1 MPRRSLGAVLTTL
14 AVANYRSLRFVVLPL
29 SRLTVVTGA
38 NGTGKSSLYRSLRLL
53 ADVALG
59 RVVGSIAR
67 EGGMP
72 STLWAG
78 DPRISAVRER
88 DGATLQLGYAGD
100 ELGYQIDLGYP
111 TFIERPTSFR
121 LDPVIKSEV
130 VFAGPIARPAARLV
144 QRIGPQVQAR
154 DDDGRWADVGHRLRS
169 GDSMLTELADPHG
182 TPELFAVRERIRSWR
197 FYDTVRTDP
206 DAAARRPRIGTF
218 TPVLA
223 DDGSDLLAAVQTIVE
238 IGDADAMDAAVD
250 AAFPGSRLAVTDT
263 DGYLSLGLSQPGL
276 LRALTAAELSDGT
289 LRYLLW
295 VAALLTPRPPELM
308 VLNEPESSLHPDVLP
323 ALARLI
329 VRASADI
336 QIVVVSHARALVT
349 ELVAAASAA
358 PRGEP
363 SELAVLELSKDR
375 GETTIGSQHGLL
387 DKPNWIWAKR

>member
-1 MPRRSLGAVLTTL
+1 VPRRSVVHVLTTL

-29 SRLTVVTGA
+29 ARLTVVTGA

-72 STLWAG
+72 SVLWAG
-78 DPRISAVRER
+78 GQRMSAVPESGGR
-88 DGATLQLGYAGD
+88 TLQLGYAGD

-111 TFIERPTSFR
+111 TFIERPTSFK

-154 DDDGRWADVGHRLRS
+154 DDAGRWAEVGTALRS
-169 GDSMLTELADPHG
+169 GDSMLTELADPQA
-182 TPELFAVRERIRSWR
+182 TPELYSVREAIRSWR

-206 DAAARRPRIGTF
+206 DAPARRPRIGTY

-223 DDGSDLLAAVQTIVE
+223 GDGADLAAAVQTIVE
-238 IGDADAMDAAVD
+238 IGDADALSAAVD
-250 AAFPGSRLAVTDT
+250 EAFPGSRLSVTDT
-263 DGYLSLGLSQPGL
+263 NGSLDLALTQPGL
-276 LRALTAAELSDGT
+276 VRALTAAELSDGT

-295 VAALLTPRPPELM
+295 VAALLSPRPPELM

-329 VRASADI
+329 QRAAADT
-336 QIVVVSHARALVT
+336 QIIVVSHARPLVRALAGP
-349 ELVAAASAA
+349 EVATV
-358 PRGEP
+358 
-363 SELAVLELSKDR
+363 ELAKED
-375 GETTIGSQHGLL
+375 GETTIGDQHGIL
-387 DKPNWIWAKR
+387 DKPEWVWVKR

>member
-1 MPRRSLGAVLTTL
+1 MLGRSVCPVLTTL

-29 SRLTVVTGA
+29 AQLTVVTGA

-53 ADVALG
+53 ADVALS

-78 DPRISAVRER
+78 EQRISAVREYN
-88 DGATLQLGYAGD
+88 GTTLQLGYGGD

-111 TFIERPTSFR
+111 TITERPTSFK

-130 VFAGPIARPAARLV
+130 VFAGPIARPASRLV
-144 QRIGPQVQAR
+144 QRIGPLVRAR
-154 DDDGRWADVGHRLRS
+154 DDEGRWADVGIELRS

-182 TPELFAVRERIRSWR
+182 TPELYSVRERIRSWR
-197 FYDTVRTDP
+197 FYDAVRTDP
-206 DAAARRPRIGTF
+206 DAPARRPRIGTF

-223 DDGSDLLAAVQTIVE
+223 RDGSDLPAAIQTIVE
-238 IGDADAMDAAVD
+238 IGHESALHTAVD
-250 AAFPGSRLAVTDT
+250 EAFPGSGLSVTDT
-263 DGYLSLGLSQPGL
+263 DGYLNLALSQPGL

-295 VAALLTPRPPELM
+295 VAALLTPRAPELM

-329 VRASADI
+329 VRASAHT
-336 QIVVVSHARALVT
+336 QIVVVSHARALV
-349 ELVAAASAA
+349 A
-358 PRGEP
+358 
-363 SELAVLELSKDR
+363 ELAELGSTIELSKDR
-375 GETTIGSQHGLL
+375 GETTIGSQDGLL
-387 DKPNWIWAKR
+387 DKPDWIWAKR

>member
-1 MPRRSLGAVLTTL
+1 VLTTL

-29 SRLTVVTGA
+29 ARLTVVTGA

-59 RVVGSIAR
+59 RIVGSIAR

-78 DPRISAVRER
+78 AQRISAVRER
-88 DGATLQLGYAGD
+88 DGTTLQLGYAGD

-111 TFIERPTSFR
+111 SFIERPTSFK

-130 VFAGPIARPAARLV
+130 VFAGPIARPASRLV
-144 QRIGPQVQAR
+144 QRIGAQVQSR
-154 DDDGRWADVGHRLRS
+154 DDDGRWSDVGMELRS
-169 GDSMLTELADPHG
+169 GDSMLTELADPRR
-182 TPELFAVRERIRSWR
+182 TPELFSVRERIRSWR
-197 FYDTVRTDP
+197 FYDAVRTDP
-206 DAAARRPRIGTF
+206 DAPARRPRIGTF

-223 DDGSDLLAAVQTIVE
+223 SDGSDLPAAIQTIVE
-238 IGDADAMDAAVD
+238 IGDAEGLNAAVEE
-250 AAFPGSRLAVTDT
+250 AFPGSRIAVVDS
-263 DGYLSLGLSQPGL
+263 DGYLTLTLSQPGL
-276 LRALTAAELSDGT
+276 VRPLSAAELSDGT

-329 VRASADI
+329 VQASEHT
-336 QIVVVSHARALVT
+336 QIVVVSHAGALV
-349 ELVAAASAA
+349 A
-358 PRGEP
+358 
-363 SELAVLELSKDR
+363 ELAALSGPTARGGSPAVATIELSKDR
-375 GETTIGSQHGLL
+375 GETTIAGQHGLL
-387 DKPNWIWAKR
+387 DKPAWIWVKR

>member
-1 MPRRSLGAVLTTL
+1 MLTTL

-72 STLWAG
+72 SVLWAG
-78 DPRISAVRER
+78 GQRISAVG
-88 DGATLQLGYAGD
+88 DAGGKTLQLGYAGD

-121 LDPVIKSEV
+121 LDPVIKGEV

-144 QRIGPQVQAR
+144 ARTGPQVQAR
-154 DDDGRWADVGHRLRS
+154 DGTGRWADVGTTLRS
-169 GDSMLTELADPHG
+169 GDSMLTELADPQA
-182 TPELFAVRERIRSWR
+182 TPELFSVRERIRSWR
-197 FYDTVRTDP
+197 FYDAVRTDP
-206 DAAARRPRIGTF
+206 DAPARRPRIGTF
-218 TPVLA
+218 TPVLSSDGA
-223 DDGSDLLAAVQTIVE
+223 DLAAAIQTIVE
-238 IGDADAMDAAVD
+238 IGDVDALHAAVD
-250 AAFPGSRLAVTDT
+250 EAFPGSRLSVTDT
-263 DGYLSLGLSQPGL
+263 NGYLDLALAQPGL
-276 LRALTAAELSDGT
+276 LRPLSAAELSDGT

-295 VAALLTPRPPELM
+295 VAALLSPRPPELM

-329 VRASADI
+329 QRAAVDT
-336 QIVVVSHARALVT
+336 QIVVVSHARALVSGLSGDEGRAGVEVST
-349 ELVAAASAA
+349 VELT
-358 PRGEP
+358 
-363 SELAVLELSKDR
+363 KDG
-375 GETTIGSQHGLL
+375 GETTVDDQHGLL
-387 DKPNWIWAKR
+387 DKPDWVWVKR

>member
-1 MPRRSLGAVLTTL
+1 MLTTL

-29 SRLTVVTGA
+29 AQLTVVTGA

-59 RVVGSIAR
+59 RIVGSIAR

-78 DPRISAVRER
+78 AQRISAVRQR

-100 ELGYQIDLGYP
+100 KLGYQIDLGYP
-111 TFIERPTSFR
+111 TFIERPTSFK

-130 VFAGPIARPAARLV
+130 VFAGPIARPASRLV
-144 QRIGPQVQAR
+144 QRTGPQVQAR
-154 DDDGRWADVGHRLRS
+154 GDDGRWIDVGMELRS

-182 TPELFAVRERIRSWR
+182 TPELFSVRERIRSWR
-197 FYDTVRTDP
+197 FYDAVRTDP
-206 DAAARRPRIGTF
+206 DAPARRPRIGTF

-223 DDGSDLLAAVQTIVE
+223 SDGADLPAAIQTIIE
-238 IGDADAMDAAVD
+238 IGDEEALDAAVD
-250 AAFPGSRLAVTDT
+250 EAFPGSGLKIVDSN
-263 DGYLSLGLSQPGL
+263 GYLTLALSQPGL

-295 VAALLTPRPPELM
+295 VAALLSPRPPELM

-329 VRASADI
+329 VRASEHT
-336 QIVVVSHARALVT
+336 QIVVVSHARALV
-349 ELVAAASAA
+349 A
-358 PRGEP
+358 
-363 SELAVLELSKDR
+363 ELAALGSATSRGGGPGVATVELSKDG
-375 GETTIGSQHGLL
+375 GETTIGDQHGLL
-387 DKPNWIWAKR
+387 DKPEWIWAKR